1 MIGNRNYGGDFET
14 CSKLEDLNLDVRKNS
29 NDINNETSAEDFAQ
43 R

>member
-1 MIGNRNYGGDFET
+1 MIGNRNCGGDFET

-29 NDINNETSAEDFAQ
+29 NDVNREGSAEDFVQ

>member
-1 MIGNRNYGGDFET
+1 MIGSRNCGGDFET

-29 NDINNETSAEDFAQ
+29 NDVNRKVSAEDFVQ